1 MRFVW
6 VLITLFSTLIAPAFA
21 QSPKHQAVFIF
32 GEGLESCG
40 EFLQKA
46 EAERKTRPPSATA
59 TQVYDKDYAALIMY
73 TDGFLTGANLWDVQ
87 NPLIGD
93 AIDTIGRMKWIENYC
108 QTHPLEKF
116 YQALISFRN
125 FLKDQRQ

>member
-1 MRFVW
+1 VRVW
-6 VLITLFSTLIAPAFA
+6 KA
-21 QSPKHQAVFIF
+21 AVSFYKK
-32 GEGLESCG
+32 
-40 EFLQKA
+40 Q
-46 EAERKTRPPSATA
+46 TRNEKLDHPPLPD

-87 NPLIGD
+87 NPLIGN
-93 AIDTIGRMKWIENYC
+93 AIDTIGRMKWIEHYC
-108 QTHPLEKF
+108 RTHPLEKF